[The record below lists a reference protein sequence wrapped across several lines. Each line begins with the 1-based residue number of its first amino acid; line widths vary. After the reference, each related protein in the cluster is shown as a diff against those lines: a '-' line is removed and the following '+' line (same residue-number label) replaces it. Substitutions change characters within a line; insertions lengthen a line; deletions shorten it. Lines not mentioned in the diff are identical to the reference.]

1 MNTPQEQQR
10 SCFNCRNES
19 QGRCEWARDTE
30 SRHRACR
37 FCPSWV
43 SEAHAISSDMGT
55 ACSVWELREEPWE
68 K

>member
-1 MNTPQEQQR
+1 MNAKQEQQR

-19 QGRCEWARDTE
+19 QGRCEWARAIGD
-30 SRHRACR
+30 
-37 FCPSWV
+37 FCPPWV

-55 ACSVWELREEPWE
+55 ACNVWELREAAWE